1 MKTICLGIVM
11 AVFLFLTTN
20 EIQAQTSQD
29 EYQKAGSVYD
39 VLDAFSG
46 TWNVQGEARD
56 SILGSYY
63 QVDWTLKGKRIL
75 NGYVLEIF
83 HQWKTKDLTQ
93 NMIEITCYDSIN
105 KSCLT
110 HIFYDNGC
118 WEYSK
123 PKFIDKRT
131 CIEEGTTY
139 FPNGKFNIWRYTWI
153 FSDDWLSFDVIG
165 ENYDNKTLWKAFEG
179 KGIKNIKSN

>member
-1 MKTICLGIVM
+1 MK
-11 AVFLFLTTN
+11 AVRLTTMITILLFCTN
-20 EIQAQTSQD
+20 GIQAQTTQEESR
-29 EYQKAGSVYD
+29 KAGVEYN

-56 SILGSYY
+56 SIYAPYY
-63 QVDWTLKGKRIL
+63 HVDWILKGQRIL

-83 HQWKTKDLTQ
+83 HQWKTNDLTQ

-153 FSDDWLSFDVIG
+153 FSDNWLSFDVIG
-165 ENYDNKTLWKAFEG
+165 ENFNNNTWWKAFEC